1 MAADS
6 AWFAQDAVADKT
18 CLDTFY
24 ATETG
29 RLIKQHA
36 DTHPDMSR
44 LVQRLANG
52 CALDMLAEIKEGKNE
67 GMEKVVHL
75 GPALVPRLLT
85 F

>member
-1 MAADS
+1 MDS

-36 DTHPDMSR
+36 DSHPDMSR
-44 LVQRLANG
+44 LVQRVASG
-52 CALDMLAEIKEGKNE
+52 CALDRLAEIKDGKNE
-67 GMEKVVHL
+67 GMEKVL
-75 GPALVPRLLT
+75 QPCPRSFSVST
-85 F
+85 C